1 MSYKWRYEDVVRA
14 HFHAASHIRIW
25 LAALGAAV
33 SGFDLI
39 FHAIAFPLD
48 TDSIGVVQYP
58 VEDG

>member
-1 MSYKWRYEDVVRA
+1 V
-14 HFHAASHIRIW
+14 
-25 LAALGAAV
+25 AV